1 MLWGVQ
7 QTKLRIG
14 RWLLIA
20 GAIAAAVAIAIT
32 PQDAADSYR
41 QAWPAFALVTG
52 LIAIGYVANAEGLF
66 AAIGGRIAGVR
77 GGSTALFVLLMLLV
91 CAVTVVLN
99 LDTSVTF
106 LTPVLIAAAR
116 GRQLDER
123 RFLYGC
129 VFMSNAASL
138 LLPGSNLTNLIVLRA
153 EHVTGAHFAARMMP
167 AWFAAVIAT
176 GVVTWFAFPTPEL
189 PALDVPRGL
198 IPVGAGAIGAASAA
212 VLVVA
217 TPQPALPVLLLGA
230 GVLGL
235 AILRGSIRPS
245 RIRDVVD
252 VPVLLGLLGLA
263 VGLGTLARAWDG
275 PTRLLASASG
285 WETAATSTASALLFN
300 NLPAAV
306 LLSSHSPIHPG
317 ALLIGLNI
325 GPNIAVTGSL
335 SAYLW
340 FQAALAAGVQ
350 PSVKTYTRVG
360 IVTAVVGIPL
370 ALAALMILAPGR
382 L

>member
-1 MLWGVQ
+1 VQ
-7 QTKLRIG
+7 QTKLAIG
-14 RWLLIA
+14 HWLLIA
-20 GAIAAAVAIAIT
+20 GVIGAGVAVAIRPRGAEE
-32 PQDAADSYR
+32 SYR
-41 QAWPAFALVTG
+41 QAWPAFALVAG

-66 AAIGGRIAGVR
+66 AAIGGRIARIR
-77 GGSTALFVLLMLLV
+77 GSSTVLFVLLMVLV
-91 CAVTVVLN
+91 CCVTIVLN

-116 GRQLDER
+116 GRRVDER

-176 GVVTWFAFPTPEL
+176 GVVTWLAFPTPEAR
-189 PALDVPRGL
+189 ALDLSPAAP
-198 IPVGAGAIGAASAA
+198 IPVGTGGLGTVAAA
-212 VLVVA
+212 VLVLA

-230 GVLGL
+230 GVLCL
-235 AILRGSIRPS
+235 AMLRGSILPS
-245 RIRDVVD
+245 RMRDVVD

-275 PTRLLASASG
+275 LTRVLATASG
-285 WETAATSTASALLFN
+285 WESAAISTASALLVN

-306 LLSSHSPIHPG
+306 LLSSHPPIHPG
-317 ALLIGLNI
+317 ALLIGLDL

-340 FQAALAAGVQ
+340 YHAARGAGVQ

-360 IVTAVVGIPL
+360 IFTAVIGIPL
-370 ALAALMILAPGR
+370 AVVALILFAPGR